1 MEGKSILTMQKG
13 LPGMGVDE
21 KKLTREKRLLRW
33 FKDRGWDLTTDV
45 ARLMGVHRTF
55 PGKCLIACTD
65 PLPSEM
71 RRKLLAAGVPDNLL
85 PPGTEPKR
93 AQGRALPKVG
103 YNYCA
108 L

>member
-1 MEGKSILTMQKG
+1 MEGKSIVTLQKG

-45 ARLMGVHRTF
+45 ARVMGVHRTF

-65 PLPSEM
+65 PLPREM
-71 RRKLLAAGVPDNLL
+71 RQKLLAAGVPDILL
-85 PPGTEPKR
+85 PPGKEVKR
-93 AQGRALPKVG
+93 GQGRALPKVG
-103 YNYCA
+103 FNYCA